1 MKERRPR
8 RILAVWEEILFALL
22 KAEPAELNQ
31 TQIREL
37 ADLDPNSVIRGTIQL
52 ERLDLV
58 KTRFDGISRL
68 YKLTPR
74 GREVAEYVKAIKEIV
89 EKSEFSERG
98 EA

>member
-8 RILAVWEEILFALL
+8 RILAVWEEILVALL

-52 ERLDLV
+52 ERLGLV

-74 GREVAEYVKAIKEIV
+74 GREVAEHVKKIKEV
-89 EKSEFSERG
+89 VGVSEFSESSD
-98 EA
+98 